1 MSWQANPQPEYP
13 QNTHMLDHTSKKEHV
28 LRWVQDNVARDG
40 GRATFVGFGRSA
52 PHMFGKVQAMLP
64 DEYETMIRP
73 FKDENN
79 SFRRDRHE
87 VQLRVTHENA
97 PWPPQAVHPIY
108 SENPERQ
115 VGDFTQGGR
124 PTS

>member
-1 MSWQANPQPEYP
+1 
-13 QNTHMLDHTSKKEHV
+13 
-28 LRWVQDNVARDG
+28 
-40 GRATFVGFGRSA
+40 
-52 PHMFGKVQAMLP
+52 MFGKVQAMLP
-64 DEYETMIRP
+64 DEYETIIRP
-73 FKDENN
+73 KYENN
-79 SFRRDRHE
+79 SFRHDRHE

>member
-1 MSWQANPQPEYP
+1 
-13 QNTHMLDHTSKKEHV
+13 
-28 LRWVQDNVARDG
+28 
-40 GRATFVGFGRSA
+40 
-52 PHMFGKVQAMLP
+52 MFGKVQAMLP

-87 VQLRVTHENA
+87 VQLRVTHRDA
-97 PWPPQAVHPIY
+97 PWPPQAIHPIY

-115 VGDFTQGGR
+115 VGDSGSR
-124 PTS
+124 DVSPKEPPSSESA

>member
-1 MSWQANPQPEYP
+1 
-13 QNTHMLDHTSKKEHV
+13 MLNKKRNKEQV
-28 LRWVQDNVARDG
+28 LRWVQDNVAKDG
-40 GRATFVGFGRSA
+40 GQATFVGFGRSA
-52 PHMFGKVQAMLP
+52 RRMFGNVQAMLP
-64 DEYETMIRP
+64 DEYATMI

-97 PWPPQAVHPIY
+97 PWPPQAIHPIY

-115 VGDFTQGGR
+115 VGDSGSR
-124 PTS
+124 DVPPKEPPSSENA